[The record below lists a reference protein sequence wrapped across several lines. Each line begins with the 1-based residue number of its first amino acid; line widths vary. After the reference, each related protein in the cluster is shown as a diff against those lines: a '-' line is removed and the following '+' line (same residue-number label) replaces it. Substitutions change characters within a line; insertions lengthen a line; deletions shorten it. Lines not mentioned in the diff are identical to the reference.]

1 MKYLLVVILNVNLIL
16 IQCKYLEKE
25 CEWNS
30 WKAKHA
36 KIYNGREEEQRRK
49 IWEDNRIFVDN
60 LNANSSFNLEVNK
73 FGDLVSL
80 LKCYISNMLS
90 P

>member
-1 MKYLLVVILNVNLIL
+1 MKCLLVVILNLYL
-16 IQCKYLEKE
+16 IQCKYFEKQY
-25 CEWNS
+25 EWNS

-36 KIYNGREEEQRRK
+36 KMYNGREEEQRKK

-60 LNANSSFNLEVNK
+60 VNANNSFKLEINK

-80 LKCYISNMLS
+80 
-90 P
+90 